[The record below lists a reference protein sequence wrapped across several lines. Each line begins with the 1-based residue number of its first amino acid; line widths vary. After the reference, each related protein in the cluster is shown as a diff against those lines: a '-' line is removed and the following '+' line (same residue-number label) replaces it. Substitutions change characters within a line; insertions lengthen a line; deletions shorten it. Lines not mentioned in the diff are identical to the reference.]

1 MARRRANGEG
11 NIRKRKD
18 GRWEGRYVAGHDANG
33 KEIRKNVLGK
43 TQAEVKDKLR
53 KAIEEA
59 KYLDVAK
66 ADEYTVERWVKTWF
80 EIYSKP
86 NLRESTQERYLNHI
100 EYHIIPEIGHIKL
113 RKLTVRDIQVMYNNV
128 RDHGRVLKG
137 PNDKRDKSL
146 SASYIHSLHRMLKMC
161 LERAVKEEL
170 LIRNPCDNVVL
181 PKVEREEMKILKPEY
196 IKAYLAEAERR
207 GCLPMMF
214 LELCS
219 GLRKGELA
227 ALLWEDLDIEN
238 KTISINKQATRVKG
252 GGVKVTRPKT
262 ATSIRKEPIPQQ
274 AVDLLIQEHEKHPD
288 SPYMFPSPV
297 TGDMLYPDSLNDIN
311 EKILD
316 AIGVERV
323 RFHDLRHTFATIALQ
338 SGVDIRTVS
347 GMLGHADP
355 GFTLRTYT
363 HVTNPMQVKAAE
375 TVGNV
380 IGSKLD

>member
-181 PKVEREEMKILKPEY
+181 PKVEREEMKILKPEN

-380 IGSKLD
+380 IGSKL

>member
-1 MARRRANGEG
+1 MAKKRAAGEG
-11 NIRKRKD
+11 SIRKRKD
-18 GRWEGRYVAGHDANG
+18 GRWEGRYVAGHDENG
-33 KEIRKNVLGK
+33 KPIRKNVLGK

-53 KAIEEA
+53 KAIEDSN
-59 KYLDVAK
+59 YLDAAK

-86 NLRESTQERYLNHI
+86 NIRENTQERYWNHI
-100 EYHIIPEIGHIKL
+100 RYHIIPEIGHIKL
-113 RKLTVRDIQVMYNNV
+113 KKLTARDIQIMYNNV
-128 RDHGRVLKG
+128 RDHGRVLLG
-137 PNDKRDKSL
+137 PKDKREKTL

-161 LERAVKEEL
+161 LERAVKDQL

-181 PKVEREEMKILKPEY
+181 PKMEKEEMKILKPEH
-196 IKAYLAEAERR
+196 IKAYLAEADRR

-214 LELCS
+214 LELCT
-219 GLRKGELA
+219 GLRRGELA
-227 ALLWEDLDIEN
+227 ALLWTDLDVEN
-238 KTISINKQATRVKG
+238 RTITISKQAARNKG
-252 GGVKVTRPKT
+252 GGVKVTKPKT
-262 ATSIRKEPIPQQ
+262 ATSIRVEPIPQQ

-288 SPYMFPSPV
+288 NPYMFVSPM
-297 TGDMLYPDSLNDIN
+297 TGGMLYPDSLNDIN

-316 AIGVERV
+316 AIGVERI
-323 RFHDLRHTFATIALQ
+323 RFHDLRHTFATLALQ
-338 SGVDIRTVS
+338 NGVDIRTVS

-380 IGSKLD
+380 LGSKL